1 MNLNKVIQTI
11 FIMLAVVG
19 VFAAMARNG
28 YGFDFIGVACLGLAA
43 LFLMQL
49 VWKLV
54 NELGTLSRNDIP
66 EMAELLLLSLLLLM
80 FGLRAFYIYVN
91 YGDVIFNL
99 IIGLQIPVY
108 LILGSFA
115 WSEIKKENP
124 SQAFNVVSLFASVFV
139 FLLSLLVRT
148 NAFVF
153 VSLGI
158 LAVAVALPF
167 IITVIRQKQF
177 ESKSK
182 TITLLQYVVASKNKA
197 GLLFIFFVA
206 TVLFS
211 GLGYLKVI
219 PTIQN
224 AEQPKDYIELINRAE
239 SGQEKLVNGKYQH
252 EKYKGAMDRFLERQG
267 KK

>member
-1 MNLNKVIQTI
+1 MNQSKITQTI
-11 FIMLAVVG
+11 LIMLALVG
-19 VFAAMARNG
+19 AFAAMARNA
-28 YGFDFIGVACLGLAA
+28 YGFDFIGVACFGLAA

-49 VWKLV
+49 VWKVV
-54 NELGTLSRNDIP
+54 NEYGTLSRNDIP

-91 YGDVIFNL
+91 YGDQIFNL
-99 IIGLQIPVY
+99 IIGFQIPVY
-108 LILGSFA
+108 LMLGYFA
-115 WSEIKKENP
+115 WSEIKKRNP
-124 SQAFNVVSLFASVFV
+124 SQALNIVSLFASVFV
-139 FLLSLLVRT
+139 FLLSLLMRT

-167 IITVIRQKQF
+167 VISVIRQKQL
-177 ESKSK
+177 EWKSK
-182 TITLLQYVVASKNKA
+182 TITLLRYVIASKTKT
-197 GLLFIFFVA
+197 GLLFLFFISS
-206 TVLFS
+206 VLFS

-219 PTIQN
+219 PAIQN

-239 SGQEKLVNGKYQH
+239 SGQEKLVDGKFQH
-252 EKYKGAMDRFLERQG
+252 EKYKEAMEKFLDRHG